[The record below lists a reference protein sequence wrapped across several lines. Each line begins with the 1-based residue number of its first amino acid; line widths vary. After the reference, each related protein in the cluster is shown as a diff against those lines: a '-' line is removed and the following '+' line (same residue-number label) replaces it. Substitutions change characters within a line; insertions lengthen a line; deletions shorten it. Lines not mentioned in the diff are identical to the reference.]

1 MTDVSR
7 GESILTIY
15 VCDDIEEHGKQ
26 LSDVLLGL
34 SKEFPLEVKLFSA
47 ADKMMQELRSLQ
59 EQQAPSPD
67 LILLDIRLSQ
77 VDGVTLGK
85 KIKQMHS
92 ETFLVFVT
100 AYAEYAVKGYEAN
113 AFRYLLKPITEEVVR
128 NLLVDMKV
136 ESSKQKKMS
145 VKTKNGEIMISLRD
159 LIYISAED
167 KYTVLYTK
175 TSHYISD
182 LSLTRYEE
190 QLTGYGF
197 FRIHRKY
204 LVNMYHHRG
213 IQAGKVLLHND
224 CGLPISKKR
233 LADYQSELFRYFG
246 EDLI

>member
-1 MTDVSR
+1 MTGVNK
-7 GESILTIY
+7 GEQILTIY

-26 LSDVLLGL
+26 LSDLLLGF
-34 SKEFPLEVKLFSA
+34 SEEFPLKVQLFSS
-47 ADKMMQELRSLQ
+47 ADKMMQELCMLQ

-67 LILLDIRLSQ
+67 LIFLDIRLPQ
-77 VDGVTLGK
+77 TDGVTLGK
-85 KIKQMHS
+85 KIKQMYS
-92 ETFLVFVT
+92 ESFLVFVT
-100 AYAEYAVKGYEAN
+100 AYAEYTVKGYEAN
-113 AFRYLLKPITEEVVR
+113 AFRYLLKPITEDMVR
-128 NLLVDMKV
+128 NLLMDMKV
-136 ESSKQKKMS
+136 ESSKQKKLS

-175 TSHYISD
+175 ANHYISD

-204 LVNMYHHRG
+204 LVNMYHHKG
-213 IQAGKVLLHND
+213 IQAGKVLLYND
-224 CGLPISKKR
+224 CELPISKKR
-233 LADYQSELFRYFG
+233 LADYQSGLFRYFG